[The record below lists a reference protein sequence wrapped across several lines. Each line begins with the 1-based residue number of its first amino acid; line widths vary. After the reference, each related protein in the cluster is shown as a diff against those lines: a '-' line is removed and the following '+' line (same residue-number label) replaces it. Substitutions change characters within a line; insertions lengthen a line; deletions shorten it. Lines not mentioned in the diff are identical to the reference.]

1 MGGEAPGRVREDSGP
16 LRLLLYRPL
25 HATTGGLPG
34 GDLGPLDHGAHL
46 LPDELLWHVHGP
58 GSGGE
63 AAVGAGHHALH
74 ADQADVIQQA
84 LRHQPGVLDVRSG
97 GVQNAW
103 EQDLVM
109 RQLDR
114 LEDLPLVR
122 VPWVAGLQRYELGLH
137 AQDGGR
143 HIRQRHVGIVGARV
157 VAPAHVHPALLCRDV
172 RECLVH
178 HIHVQL
184 CGLLEL
190 LHALLL
196 ECRVP
201 AHGQVR
207 AVHLQAKSGGRYA
220 LVLGLHGLA
229 QGADVLLVCLVI
241 FPAVR
246 EEGRQRPW
254 GGRRKEVL
262 ARRLGLGSIRARY
275 HAGDT
280 LDLALQVLE
289 PLGQVADLAVAGWV
303 LDHRLLL

>member
-1 MGGEAPGRVREDSGP
+1 
-16 LRLLLYRPL
+16 
-25 HATTGGLPG
+25 
-34 GDLGPLDHGAHL
+34 
-46 LPDELLWHVHGP
+46 
-58 GSGGE
+58 
-63 AAVGAGHHALH
+63 
-74 ADQADVIQQA
+74 
-84 LRHQPGVLDVRSG
+84 
-97 GVQNAW
+97 
-103 EQDLVM
+103 M

-122 VPWVAGLQRYELGLH
+122 VPGIAGLQGDELGLH

-157 VAPAHVHPALLCRDV
+157 VAPAHVHPALLRRDV
-172 RECLVH
+172 GERLVH
-178 HIHVQL
+178 HVHVQL
-184 CGLLEL
+184 RGLLEL
-190 LHALLL
+190 LQALLL

-207 AVHLQAKSGGRYA
+207 AINLQAESSSGDA
-220 LVLGLHGLA
+220 LVLCLHGLA
-229 QGADVLLVCLVI
+229 QGADVLLVRLVKL
-241 FPAVR
+241 PAVR